1 MGVPPVTFRVDSR
14 LNHVQTLNVVQV
26 VEPGAGETAGLA
38 RQGRRARHHEARREQ
53 YLRAAMRIVSDDGVE
68 RLTMQ
73 RMADDLDCA
82 VGTIYTYFSSKDA
95 LLAELQRLAIDR
107 ITESYRRLE
116 ARVTPEIDERAAD
129 EAEGALTRLLLG
141 LRFWVSTAEV
151 YPEESNLF
159 RALTTRR
166 TRISAEESLQM
177 LPSAWQLFALG
188 TANVQA
194 AIDAG
199 AISPGNAGERMVT
212 AAAALGGVLL
222 LEGIAHFDPD
232 LFAGRTLALCFVD
245 DVLRGWGADADRLVA
260 ASALADTLLL
270 EGPLVPDVPGIEA
283 A

>member
-1 MGVPPVTFRVDSR
+1 
-14 LNHVQTLNVVQV
+14 
-26 VEPGAGETAGLA
+26 
-38 RQGRRARHHEARREQ
+38 
-53 YLRAAMRIVSDDGVE
+53 MRIVSDDGVD

-107 ITESYRRLE
+107 ITESYRLLQ
-116 ARVTPEIDERAAD
+116 ARVDPQLDERADD
-129 EAEGALTRLLLG
+129 EAEAALARLVLG
-141 LRFWVSTAEV
+141 LRFWVSSAQV

-166 TRISAEESLQM
+166 TRISDDEAANM

-188 TANVQA
+188 ATNVQT

-199 AISPGNAGERMVT
+199 AITPGNAAERMVT

-232 LFAGRTLALCFVD
+232 LFAGRTLALRFVD

-260 ASALADTLLL
+260 ASALADALLL

>member
-1 MGVPPVTFRVDSR
+1 
-14 LNHVQTLNVVQV
+14 
-26 VEPGAGETAGLA
+26 
-38 RQGRRARHHEARREQ
+38 
-53 YLRAAMRIVSDDGVE
+53 MRIVSDDGVD

-95 LLAELQRLAIDR
+95 LLAELQRLALDR
-107 ITESYRRLE
+107 ITESYRLLQ
-116 ARVTPEIDERAAD
+116 ARVDPQLDERADD
-129 EAEGALTRLLLG
+129 EAEAALARLVLG
-141 LRFWVSTAEV
+141 LRFWVSSAQV

-166 TRISAEESLQM
+166 TRISDDEAANM

-188 TANVQA
+188 TANVQT
-194 AIDAG
+194 AIDVG
-199 AISPGNAGERMVT
+199 AITPGNAAERMVT

-232 LFAGRTLALCFVD
+232 LFAGRTLALRFVD

-260 ASALADTLLL
+260 ASALADALLL

>member
-1 MGVPPVTFRVDSR
+1 
-14 LNHVQTLNVVQV
+14 
-26 VEPGAGETAGLA
+26 
-38 RQGRRARHHEARREQ
+38 
-53 YLRAAMRIVSDDGVE
+53 MRMVSDDGVD

-107 ITESYRRLE
+107 ITESYRLLQ
-116 ARVTPEIDERAAD
+116 ARVDPQLDERADD
-129 EAEGALTRLLLG
+129 EAEAALARLVLG
-141 LRFWVSTAEV
+141 LRFWVSSAQV

-166 TRISAEESLQM
+166 TRISDDEAANM

-188 TANVQA
+188 ATNVQT

-199 AISPGNAGERMVT
+199 AITPGNAAERMVT

-232 LFAGRTLALCFVD
+232 LFAGRTLALRFVD

-260 ASALADTLLL
+260 ASALADALLL

>member
-1 MGVPPVTFRVDSR
+1 MVQIVD
-14 LNHVQTLNVVQV
+14 
-26 VEPGAGETAGLA
+26 
-38 RQGRRARHHEARREQ
+38 RRARTRLARREQ
-53 YLRAAMRIVSDDGVE
+53 YLRAAMHIVSEDGVD

-95 LLAELQRLAIDR
+95 LLAELQRLALDR
-107 ITESYRRLE
+107 ITESYRRLQ
-116 ARVTPEIDERAAD
+116 ARVDPQLDARATD
-129 EAEGALTRLLLG
+129 EAEAALARLLLG

-166 TRISAEESLQM
+166 TRISEDEAANM

-194 AIDAG
+194 AIDVG

-232 LFAGRTLALCFVD
+232 LFAGRSLAVRFVD
-245 DVLRGWGADADRLVA
+245 DIVRGWGADADRLLTA
-260 ASALADTLLL
+260 TALADSLLL
-270 EGPLVPDVPGIEA
+270 EGPLVPDVPGIDTA
-283 A
+283 

>member
-1 MGVPPVTFRVDSR
+1 M
-14 LNHVQTLNVVQV
+14 VQV
-26 VEPGAGETAGLA
+26 AD
-38 RQGRRARHHEARREQ
+38 RRARNRLARREQ
-53 YLRAAMRIVSDDGVE
+53 YLRAAMRIVSEDGVD

-95 LLAELQRLAIDR
+95 LLAELQRLALDR
-107 ITESYRRLE
+107 ITESYRRLQ
-116 ARVTPEIDERAAD
+116 ARVDPQLDDRAAD
-129 EAEGALTRLLLG
+129 EVEAALARLVLG

-166 TRISAEESLQM
+166 TRISDDEAANM
-177 LPSAWQLFALG
+177 LPSAWQLFSLG

-194 AIDAG
+194 ATDVG
-199 AISPGNAGERMVT
+199 AISPGNAAERMVT

-232 LFAGRTLALCFVD
+232 LFAGRLLALRFVD
-245 DVLRGWGADADRLVA
+245 DVIRGWGADADQLSSA
-260 ASALADTLLL
+260 AALADALLL
-270 EGPLVPDVPGIEA
+270 EGPLVPDVPGIDTA
-283 A
+283 

>member
-1 MGVPPVTFRVDSR
+1 M
-14 LNHVQTLNVVQV
+14 VQV
-26 VEPGAGETAGLA
+26 AD
-38 RQGRRARHHEARREQ
+38 RRARNRLARREQ
-53 YLRAAMRIVSDDGVE
+53 YLRAAMRIVSEDGID

-95 LLAELQRLAIDR
+95 LLAELQRLALDR
-107 ITESYRRLE
+107 ITESYRRLQ
-116 ARVTPEIDERAAD
+116 ARVDPQLDDRAAD
-129 EAEGALTRLLLG
+129 EVEAALARLVLG

-166 TRISAEESLQM
+166 TRISDDEAANM

-194 AIDAG
+194 ATDVG
-199 AISPGNAGERMVT
+199 AISPGNAAERMVT

-232 LFAGRTLALCFVD
+232 LFAGRLLALRFVD
-245 DVLRGWGADADRLVA
+245 DIIRGWGADADQLASA
-260 ASALADTLLL
+260 AALADALLL
-270 EGPLVPDVPGIEA
+270 EGPLVPDVPGIDTA
-283 A
+283 